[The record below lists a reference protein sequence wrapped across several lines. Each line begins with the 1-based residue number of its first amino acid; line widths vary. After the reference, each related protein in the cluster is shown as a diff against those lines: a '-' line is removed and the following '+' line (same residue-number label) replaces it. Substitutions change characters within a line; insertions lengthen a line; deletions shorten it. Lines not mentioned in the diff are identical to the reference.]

1 MNDKIE
7 QTIEFYDKNIDSL
20 IKRYEKANLDFIH
33 KIILE
38 NTNKNDSILELGFGS
53 GRELNFLFNNGYK
66 NIYGIDG
73 SEKFV
78 EFVKNRFKSDN
89 FKLSILPDINV
100 DKKFDFIYSIAV
112 FMHLPIYTYEELVK
126 NIYDKLKNK
135 GKLFISFSLD
145 ERDEKERYFTKVDE
159 ELLDKL
165 FFQYKIYKQKEIIT
179 NDSLNR
185 NLNWKNII
193 YQKNEN

>member
-165 FFQYKIYKQKEIIT
+165 FSQYKIYKQKEIIT